1 MWTELDL
8 DISIIY
14 DLLYR
19 LGINASYIGFY
30 YTARAVYLSLLRPE
44 RLLMVTKW
52 LYPEVAKQYD
62 STWRRVE
69 RDIRTVVK
77 VAWESNR
84 PLLEELARHPLNS
97 RPKASQFL
105 TMLVEYFPCRPEE

>member
-62 STWRRVE
+62 STWHRVE

-105 TMLVEYFPCRPEE
+105 TMLVEYFPSRPAD